1 MKFGGL
7 YPYVV
12 RTSQNNGIRDY
23 ITENVKFLNPANTI
37 SFGQDTATIFYQN
50 RPYFT
55 GDKIKI
61 MTLKNGKMNAVR
73 SCYFLSVM
81 RKAFSNFQWGQNSF
95 DEEILANVKIVLPV
109 ISQKEI
115 AFDYMEHVIRELEEE
130 RIREL
135 TAYLKASGLESAE
148 LAESERSAVQ
158 RLRNGEI
165 KWTKRMIG
173 ELFEL
178 LPAPY
183 RGKNP
188 RQDNVSRQRND
199 EFCVPVICAKRGD
212 NGIMYWGRKGEF
224 KTYDNVLSVIYN
236 GAIAAG
242 LVYAQKEPVGIFT
255 DSYLIRLQK
264 GLKDNVPFRVNL
276 FLKTSLEK
284 AIYEKYSREL
294 KAVWKRISKDTMIL
308 PVTPSGVIDWDFMES
323 LITAEARLAIRSVI
337 EWKDK
342 VITKT
347 REIVT
352 A

>member
-12 RTSQNNGIRDY
+12 RTSQNNGIRNY

-37 SFGQDTATIFYQN
+37 SFGQDTATIFYQD

-61 MTLKNGKMNAVR
+61 MTLKNGELNAVR
-73 SCYFLSVM
+73 SCYFLSAM
-81 RKAFSNFQWGQNSF
+81 RKAFINFQWGQNSF
-95 DEEILANVKIVLPV
+95 DEEILANIRILLPAT
-109 ISQKEI
+109 SKKEI
-115 AFDYMEHVIRELEEE
+115 AFDYMERVIRELEEE

-135 TAYLKASGLESAE
+135 AAYLKVSDLESTE
-148 LAESERSAVQ
+148 LTEGEKSAVQ
-158 RLRNGEI
+158 MLRNDEI
-165 KWTKRMIG
+165 QWHEFTIG
-173 ELFEL
+173 DLFEL
-178 LPAPY
+178 LSAPY
-183 RGKNP
+183 RGEKP
-188 RQDNVSRQRND
+188 RQDHVSRQKND
-199 EFCVPVICAKRGD
+199 EFCVPVVCAKRGD
-212 NGIMYWGRKGEF
+212 NGIMYWGRQGDF
-224 KTYDNVLSVIYN
+224 VTYGNVLSVIYN

-255 DSYLIRLQK
+255 DSYLIRLREN
-264 GLKDNVPFRVNL
+264 NVPFKVNL

-308 PVTPSGVIDWDFMES
+308 PVTSLGAINWDFMET
-323 LITAEARLAIRSVI
+323 LITAEARLAIRGVI

-342 VITKT
+342 VIAKTK
-347 REIVT
+347 ELV
-352 A
+352 AE

>member
-1 MKFGGL
+1 M
-7 YPYVV
+7 

-23 ITENVKFLNPANTI
+23 ITEDKKFLNPANTI
-37 SFGQDTATIFYQN
+37 SFGQDTATIFFQDK
-50 RPYFT
+50 PYFT

-61 MTLKNGKMNAVR
+61 MTLKNGEMNAVR
-73 SCYFLSVM
+73 SCYFLSAM
-81 RKAFSNFQWGQNSF
+81 RKSFSNFQWGQDSF
-95 DEEILANVKIVLPV
+95 DEKVLASVTILLPTMFG
-109 ISQKEI
+109 KEI
-115 AFDYMEHVIRELEEE
+115 AFDYMERVIRELETE
-130 RIREL
+130 RIRKL
-135 TAYLKASGLESAE
+135 AAYLKGSGLESTE
-148 LAESERSAVQ
+148 LTESERSAVQ

-165 KWTKRMIG
+165 KWVERKIG

-178 LPAPY
+178 LSAPY
-183 RGKNP
+183 QGKNP
-188 RQDNVSRQRND
+188 RQDHVSRQKND
-199 EFCVPVICAKRGD
+199 EFCIPVICAKRGD

-264 GLKDNVPFRVNL
+264 DLKDNVPFRVNL

-308 PVTPSGVIDWDFMES
+308 PVTPSGVIDWEFMES

-342 VITKT
+342 MITKT